1 MAKIITDTDFITY
14 THLDSDE
21 YQLVYS
27 ILYIY
32 GKYDYIDYIDEC
44 ADKCIYNHLLE
55 LCKHQFDG
63 LIKMVKV
70 KQWVMLLD
78 GIIEKL
84 KGYDQT
90 TEIVVPFCSYA
101 SNIGRTIKQYQF
113 VRLLL
118 LEMLQMQF
126 QGLRTIEGDGLD
138 ETIEIPSIEE
148 LFEEFFNLQ
157 KELQLPVYIYSFLY
171 NEIMHFYTSES
182 ESVETL
188 NKTVLEHIETLYEKE
203 LNGENKEARDFLK
216 GMYSEKFINRIP
228 PEARSQITI
237 TFAEWV
243 KDRFECWVL
252 PFNKY
257 VTEETNGYFDLEE
270 MMQNELE
277 RRYDNFTDSDT
288 LHKLYMELYVENT
301 LTLPSYKA
309 QFYGDLQDY
318 MGYNTNDEEPYI
330 SPDETTKEKK
340 YGDDA
345 KAIGLMYCLLNE
357 YVPNRGTLAK
367 IISCILGKEWPI
379 DNKYSKSAV
388 YSVLSRP
395 GQAFVNN
402 KDYIKAEMLRCNLK
416 ETQALLDLY
425 PPEIKKFK

>member
-1 MAKIITDTDFITY
+1 MTKVITDTDFITY

-32 GKYDYIDYIDEC
+32 GKYDYVDYIDEC

-55 LCKHQFDG
+55 LCEHQFDG

-118 LEMLQMQF
+118 LEMLQRQF
-126 QGLRTIEGDGLD
+126 QDLNPIEGDGLD
-138 ETIEIPSIEE
+138 KTNEIPSIEE

-188 NKTVLEHIETLYEKE
+188 YKRVLEHIETLYEKE
-203 LNGENKEARDFLK
+203 LNGEDKEARDFLK

-252 PFNKY
+252 PFSKY

-301 LTLPSYKA
+301 LTLPSYKTEV
-309 QFYGDLQDY
+309 YGNIQDY
-318 MGYNTNDEEPYI
+318 IVEDENCEDNEENI
-330 SPDETTKEKK
+330 GKEKK
-340 YGDDA
+340 HGDDA
-345 KAIGLMYCLLNE
+345 KNVGLLYYLLCDYVNE
-357 YVPNRGTLAK
+357 NRAFMTRF
-367 IISCILGKEWPI
+367 ISCILGKELPSDGKI
-379 DNKYSKSAV
+379 AKSSI
-388 YSVLSRP
+388 YTYLGDPTKSFSNSR
-395 GQAFVNN
+395 N
-402 KDYIKAEMLRCNLK
+402 YIKDELEKYKLK
-416 ETQALLDLY
+416 VPDALLKLF
-425 PPEIKKFK
+425 PKKIEKFK

>member
-1 MAKIITDTDFITY
+1 MTKVITDTDFITY

-32 GKYDYIDYIDEC
+32 GKYDYVDYIDEC

-55 LCKHQFDG
+55 LCEHQFDG

-118 LEMLQMQF
+118 LEMLQRQF
-126 QGLRTIEGDGLD
+126 QDLNPIEGDGLD
-138 ETIEIPSIEE
+138 KTNEIPSIEE

-188 NKTVLEHIETLYEKE
+188 YKRVLEHIETLYEKE
-203 LNGENKEARDFLK
+203 LNGEDKEARDFLK

-252 PFNKY
+252 PFSKY

-301 LTLPSYKA
+301 LTLPSYKTEV
-309 QFYGDLQDY
+309 YGNIQDY
-318 MGYNTNDEEPYI
+318 IVEDENCEDNEENI
-330 SPDETTKEKK
+330 GKEKK
-340 YGDDA
+340 HGDDA
-345 KAIGLMYCLLNE
+345 KNVGLLYYLLCDYVNE
-357 YVPNRGTLAK
+357 NRAFMTRF
-367 IISCILGKEWPI
+367 ISCILSKELPSDGKIAKSSIYTYLGDPI
-379 DNKYSKSAV
+379 KSF
-388 YSVLSRP
+388 SNSR
-395 GQAFVNN
+395 
-402 KDYIKAEMLRCNLK
+402 KYIKDELEKYKLK
-416 ETQALLDLY
+416 VPDALLKLF
-425 PPEIKKFK
+425 PKKIEKFK